1 MGWKSEWPFP
11 EDSPSQPREK
21 HNTGFGKTVPG
32 KGEEGSAKEKEPGE
46 RRAQKRRRGGCKLN
60 PSAPRSLFHGR
71 ATVAPQKRRLWKQN
85 DFWVQQFQ
93 RSGRGSQTA
102 EDGGGQLG
110 EGVSRCR
117 ALVGKCDR
125 EKTKQAEGSDAGFC
139 VFQEMGVGRPRGCQ
153 RHGAGVGAGGGPDA
167 VSPGVGRGGD
177 GTAGLSLPT
186 RPPGSA
192 GASPG
197 LPLPSGCTDAG

>member
-21 HNTGFGKTVPG
+21 HNKGFRKTVPG

-46 RRAQKRRRGGCKLN
+46 RCAQKRRRGGCKLN
-60 PSAPRSLFHGR
+60 PSAPRSASTEERRWPHRRGGFGNKMTFGFSSFS
-71 ATVAPQKRRLWKQN
+71 AVAA
-85 DFWVQQFQ
+85 
-93 RSGRGSQTA
+93 SSQA
-102 EDGGGQLG
+102 ADDGGGQLG
-110 EGVSRCR
+110 EGASRCG

-153 RHGAGVGAGGGPDA
+153 RHGAGVGAGGGPGA

-177 GTAGLSLPT
+177 GTAGLSVPT